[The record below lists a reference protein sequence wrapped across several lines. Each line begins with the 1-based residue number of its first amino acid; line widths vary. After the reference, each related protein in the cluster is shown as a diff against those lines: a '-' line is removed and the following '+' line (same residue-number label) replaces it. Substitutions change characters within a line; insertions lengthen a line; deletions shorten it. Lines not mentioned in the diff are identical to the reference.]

1 MPFFG
6 PIMFVLLMFFL
17 LNAGSYAQ
25 KVLEEFRSHPKWK
38 LIDLGE
44 ECGFSFSDRIIGG
57 KQAALGQYPWIVRL
71 GYATNDEGNVV
82 GIYECGGAI
91 ISPRY
96 VLTAAHCSTDHMRKN
111 LLEVRIGE
119 HYTES
124 DPDCVDGECAPRVQ
138 DIGVEEE
145 SCHLNYLG
153 HEEFSNDIC
162 LLRLQEPIVFSDFVQ
177 PICLPVFNNIIEHNF
192 EGEYLEVA
200 GWGHFSMGTESIFGS
215 HTLLTV
221 SVPVQSNVFCTEK
234 YRGHTEIFS
243 TQMCAG
249 GEPGKDSCSG
259 DSGGPL
265 MKPFSINTST
275 RYFLIGIVSVGPKK
289 CGVDPIPGI
298 YTSVAKYITWILD
311 NVYE

>member
-1 MPFFG
+1 MGFYYFQIPDDHGKTKQLF
-6 PIMFVLLMFFL
+6 IMKPSP
-17 LNAGSYAQ
+17 N
-25 KVLEEFRSHPKWK
+25 SH
-38 LIDLGE
+38 
-44 ECGFSFSDRIIGG
+44 S
-57 KQAALGQYPWIVRL
+57 
-71 GYATNDEGNVV
+71 
-82 GIYECGGAI
+82 
-91 ISPRY
+91 
-96 VLTAAHCSTDHMRKN
+96 
-111 LLEVRIGE
+111 
-119 HYTES
+119 
-124 DPDCVDGECAPRVQ
+124 PDCD
-138 DIGVEEE
+138 
-145 SCHLNYLG
+145 
-153 HEEFSNDIC
+153 
-162 LLRLQEPIVFSDFVQ
+162 PI
-177 PICLPVFNNIIEHNF
+177 LH
-192 EGEYLEVA
+192 
-200 GWGHFSMGTESIFGS
+200 ESIFGS